1 MAQRDEGLD
10 KLEAFIAA
18 AAETRANLQRNG
30 ERMSDLAERL
40 EEYFGDVEARLTELD
55 HAIETFDARY
65 GEPIAIVLAVAFFLV
80 TAPAMGGLGPVAII
94 IAAFLAY
101 FVVYGGVETCRW
113 YIVNACDIAIV
124 AYRALCEASEHLRP
138 ILAEAGEDTEE
149 AFDAFGA
156 AVSRALAQ
164 PGDVLEQ
171 ALHA

>member
-55 HAIETFDARY
+55 DAIETFDARY
-65 GEPIAIVLAVAFFLV
+65 GDQIQIILAVAPVVPALPLLIF
-80 TAPAMGGLGPVAII
+80 APPGIFIVVAAGLCAYIMLGDLR
-94 IAAFLAY
+94 LAL
-101 FVVYGGVETCRW
+101 
-113 YIVNACDIAIV
+113 VNACDIAIA
-124 AYRALCEASEHLRP
+124 AYRALREASERLQP
-138 ILAEAGEDTEE
+138 ILTEAGDEADE

-156 AVSRALAQ
+156 AISRALAQ
-164 PGDVLEQ
+164 PGDVLEE